1 VTEGFAGNI
10 ALKAAEGTA
19 KQFAAYLR
27 GALNRTLLSRIGA
40 FLARGAFRAL
50 REKMDPRRF
59 NGGVLLGLNGVVIKS
74 HGGTDAEGFAFAI
87 DIAYDTAKYQL
98 LAKINAM
105 HRPSATPT
113 LAAGAAS

>member
-1 VTEGFAGNI
+1 M
-10 ALKAAEGTA
+10 
-19 KQFAAYLR
+19 
-27 GALNRTLLSRIGA
+27 SRIGA

-105 HRPSATPT
+105 LGPSAT
-113 LAAGAAS
+113 AGAAS